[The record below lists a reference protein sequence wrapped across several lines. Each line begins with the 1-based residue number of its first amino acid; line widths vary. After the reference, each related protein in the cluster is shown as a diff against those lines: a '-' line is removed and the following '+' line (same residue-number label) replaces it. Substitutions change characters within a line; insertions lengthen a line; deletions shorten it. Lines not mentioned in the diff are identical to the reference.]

1 MRKSIL
7 GLPHL
12 ALCCVA
18 AFVSASDAN
27 GAEESLRAVFEYCQ
41 GPGWSFG
48 TDGSPTTNAI
58 IAATI
63 GSAGTEPRPDPDR
76 FAFDKAT
83 GGAGSDPGPFLEW
96 IAEERSVPGES
107 AFVVGW
113 DSRGV
118 CVLSERDS
126 EIRCLKRFDVRDG
139 TVECLTPT
147 GGPNDLLGPIWL
159 PERGDAGMRLAGV
172 RWRTERGTSN
182 EWFDARM
189 AAADRQLFDLFPEAR
204 PEWIAPSPTDSLRWI
219 VQCRFADTPPIW
231 ADVNAGEGT
240 VRVLSRFREPLN
252 PMVRRVFRWRAS
264 DGKAF
269 CGIVS
274 FPGTDG
280 PFPLVV
286 FPHGGPGAISDA
298 TFDERVWALV
308 DAGFM
313 VLQPN
318 YRGSAGFGKA
328 FRLAGWGPDGLRRA
342 LDDIHEAAIAVRDD
356 GALPVAPTKPV
367 LLGGSWGGWCV
378 LEELALHP
386 DFYAGGVS
394 FFGAFDLPE
403 LVRSEAERL
412 SADESHESRQEL
424 RALFRQFGDPSDAAA
439 MERLEERS
447 PARHARAVTAPV
459 ILFHNRDDAVIPFA
473 QSKAMFEALTDAG
486 CLAEFRAGGGDHGFV
501 AAEEARI
508 YGELVSIFHS
518 WINRR

>member
-1 MRKSIL
+1 M
-7 GLPHL
+7 
-12 ALCCVA
+12 CCVA
-18 AFVSASDAN
+18 AVVPASDAN

-48 TDGSPTTNAI
+48 ADGSPTTNAI

-107 AFVVGW
+107 AFVAGW

-118 CVLSERDS
+118 CVLSERESD
-126 EIRCLKRFDVRDG
+126 IRCLKRYDIRNG
-139 TVECLTPT
+139 MVEALTAT
-147 GGPNDLLGPIWL
+147 NASRDLLGPIWL
-159 PERGDAGMRLAGV
+159 PNDGAKASIVAGV
-172 RWRTERGTSN
+172 RWRTEHGTSN

-189 AAADRQLFDLFPEAR
+189 AAAEQMLAKTFPGSHH
-204 PEWIAPSPTDSLRWI
+204 EWIAPSPTNPHRWI
-219 VQCRFADTPPIW
+219 VECRFPNALPIW
-231 ADVNAGEGT
+231 TDVDADEGSA
-240 VRVLSRFREPLN
+240 VVLSRFPEPVC
-252 PMVRRVFRWRAS
+252 PMVRHVFRYRIS
-264 DGKAF
+264 DGEEL

-274 FPGTDG
+274 SPARGG

-286 FPHGGPGAISDA
+286 FPHGGPSALSDEC
-298 TFDERVWALV
+298 FDERVYALV
-308 DAGFM
+308 SGGFA

-318 YRGSAGFGKA
+318 YRGSVGFGKR
-328 FRLAGWGPDGLRRA
+328 FRLDGWGPDGIQRA
-342 LDDIHEAAIAVRDD
+342 MDDIYEMTVAARRD
-356 GALPVAPTKPV
+356 AMLRLSSAKPI
-367 LLGGSWGGWCV
+367 LLGGSWGGYCV
-378 LEELALHP
+378 LEQLVQHP

-424 RALFRQFGDPSDAAA
+424 RSLFRQFGDPSDAAA

-459 ILFHNRDDAVIPFA
+459 ILFHNRDDAVIPFT
-473 QSKAMFEALTDAG
+473 QSKAMFAALTNAERR
-486 CLAEFRAGGGDHGFV
+486 AEFRIGAGGHGFS
-501 AAEEARI
+501 AAEESRI
-508 YGELVSIFHS
+508 YGDLVKLFRS
-518 WINRR
+518 WIDASRGE